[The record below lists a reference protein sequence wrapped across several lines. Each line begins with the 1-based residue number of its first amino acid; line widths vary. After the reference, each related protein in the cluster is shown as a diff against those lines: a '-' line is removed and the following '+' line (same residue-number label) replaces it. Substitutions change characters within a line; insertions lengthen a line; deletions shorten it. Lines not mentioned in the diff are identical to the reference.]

1 MCRLFITQDPASYAA
16 ETRSVR
22 LHGHVTSIRLEAAFW
37 DVLEEIAAAE
47 GVTVARFVATLN
59 DEVMS
64 EGSELGNLA
73 SFLRVSCLCY
83 LRSKDEHLAR
93 IRQSPLRVML
103 PEVTS

>member
-1 MCRLFITQDPASYAA
+1 MCRLFITQDPASYAP

-37 DVLEEIAAAE
+37 GVLEEIAAAE

-59 DEVMS
+59 DEVMG
-64 EGSELGNLA
+64 EGSECGNLA

-83 LRSKDEHLAR
+83 LRNRDGHAEQYRAQKQAA
-93 IRQSPLRVML
+93 
-103 PEVTS
+103 